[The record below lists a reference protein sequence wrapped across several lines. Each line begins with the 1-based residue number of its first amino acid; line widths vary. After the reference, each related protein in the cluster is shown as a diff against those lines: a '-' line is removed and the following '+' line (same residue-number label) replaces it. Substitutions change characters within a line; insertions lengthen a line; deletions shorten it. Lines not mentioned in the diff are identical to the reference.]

1 MGRLRAGY
9 TAHMA
14 SAEPQR
20 ATSPALIAAG
30 VALAIAVIVVAFV
43 LEPEVGWAVLVLAVI
58 CVVAAVGARIVT
70 SRGGGGDTDSTSHV
84 PQQQPRGER
93 PLGDTPEAHDEIN
106 PHDIPRDSPAREPA
120 EDMAGGEEGTTRGP
134 LPGG

>member
-1 MGRLRAGY
+1 
-9 TAHMA
+9 MA

-20 ATSPALIAAG
+20 ATSPALIAGG

-43 LEPEVGWAVLVLAVI
+43 LEPDIGWAVLALAVVCLI
-58 CVVAAVGARIVT
+58 AAVAARMVT
-70 SRGGGGDTDSTSHV
+70 SRGGGGDADSSSNV

-106 PHDIPRDSPAREPA
+106 PHDLPPGHPARGEA
-120 EDMAGGEEGTTRGP
+120 EKQSGGDEGVTEGQ
-134 LPGG
+134 PG